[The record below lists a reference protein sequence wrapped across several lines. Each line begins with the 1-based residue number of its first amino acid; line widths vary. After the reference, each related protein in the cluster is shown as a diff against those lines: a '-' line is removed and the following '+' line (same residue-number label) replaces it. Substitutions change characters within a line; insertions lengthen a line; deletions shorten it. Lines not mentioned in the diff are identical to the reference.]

1 MPKSEVRI
9 SLACRGRESYTA
21 TQERPKILGHL
32 IKSDGRY
39 IGQGQRSLTRCG
51 KLGGLSK
58 ATVFLIIALVQLL
71 EAAAI
76 HGGCRGW
83 KLPVTHAD
91 LRSGQQGRGDT
102 LTVLQKGVLVLFP
115 LQEVSTHVEVS
126 IHRAVGG
133 GSPVVP
139 HPALWHLPSLT
150 STHLITDSH

>member
-1 MPKSEVRI
+1 M
-9 SLACRGRESYTA
+9 
-21 TQERPKILGHL
+21 
-32 IKSDGRY
+32 
-39 IGQGQRSLTRCG
+39 SLTRCG

-71 EAAAI
+71 EAAAV
-76 HGGCRGW
+76 HGGGRGR
-83 KLPVTHAD
+83 KLSVTHAD

-102 LTVLQKGVLVLFP
+102 LTILQKGVLVLFP

-126 IHRAVGG
+126 IHGAMCV

-139 HPALWHLPSLT
+139 QPALCHLLSLT